1 MPLTK
6 EQKKKIIE
14 ELKEKID
21 KQKIVIFADFTGIKV
36 KDLTDLRKKLK
47 KTDSELRIAKK
58 TLFKIA
64 FEKEGL
70 EIDIKKLQ
78 GEIALVFGYKEQ
90 IQPAK
95 IVYQFASAN
104 PNLKILGGYLENKFV
119 AAEKIIEL
127 AQLPTKEE
135 LLAKLV
141 GSIFSSISGLINVLQ
156 APLEACVFVI
166 NAFRESKINE

>member
-14 ELKEKID
+14 GLEEKID
-21 KQKIVIFADFTGIKV
+21 RQKIVIFADFTGIKV

-47 KTDSELRIAKK
+47 KTDSELRVAKK
-58 TLFKIA
+58 TLTKIS

-95 IVYQFASAN
+95 TVYQFALAN
-104 PNLKILGGYLENKFV
+104 PNLKILGGCFENKFV
-119 AAEKIIEL
+119 VAEKIIEL

-141 GSIFSSISGLINVLQ
+141 GNISAPISNFISVLQGNIKGLINI
-156 APLEACVFVI
+156 I
-166 NAFRESKINE
+166 NNLSESKHG